1 MLFCRRAAYFFLV
14 FWICAGP
21 ASSQILFW
29 THHHKQPPA
38 AQALVVEQSRSSS
51 MIHTQARF
59 FYAGKL
65 LASVDSANAV
75 LYDSTDP
82 GAQEDVAAITSG
94 RDGVQQADKV
104 CQAFVPGQGGTV
116 GPGGDVYFDFVHR
129 GNYWI
134 LVCAQ
139 VKFSGIAKPV
149 WVSGTIPISRDEFVS
164 TNAAEYNL
172 PHQVQIVLDPYATE
186 LKAKPVELPKLVAAR
201 LATLPPQ

>member
-1 MLFCRRAAYFFLV
+1 MLFYRRATCFSLA

-21 ASSQILFW
+21 ACSQILFW
-29 THHHKQPPA
+29 KHHKKKP
-38 AQALVVEQSRSSS
+38 QAHAPEVHQSRSSS
-51 MIHTQARF
+51 MIHTQAQ
-59 FYAGKL
+59 FYYDGKL

-82 GAQEDVAAITSG
+82 GTQEDVAAINGG
-94 RDGVQQADKV
+94 RDGVQQAQKV
-104 CQAFVPGQGGTV
+104 CEAFVPGKDGTV
-116 GPGGDVYFDFVHR
+116 GPGGEIYFDFVHR
-129 GNYWI
+129 GDYWI

-149 WVSGTIPISRDEFVS
+149 WVSGAISISRDEFVS

-172 PHQVQIVLDPYATE
+172 PHHVEIVLDPYAAE
-186 LKAKPVELPKLVAAR
+186 LKAKPVELPKLIAAR